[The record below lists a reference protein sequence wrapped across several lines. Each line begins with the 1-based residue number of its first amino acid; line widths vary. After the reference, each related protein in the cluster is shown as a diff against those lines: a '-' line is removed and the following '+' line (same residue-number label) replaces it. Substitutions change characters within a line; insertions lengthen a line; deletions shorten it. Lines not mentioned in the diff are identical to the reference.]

1 MMLKLNLI
9 LQIMNWVGCYQK
21 EKMKI
26 RLMKDKLGWKIM
38 TKKVELKA
46 KSYSY
51 LIDDGSEDKVAK
63 VRKKRVT
70 KIILKFENY
79 KSILEATQLDSK
91 ISFLKK

>member
-1 MMLKLNLI
+1 MMLKLDLI

>member
-1 MMLKLNLI
+1 MMLKLDLI

-70 KIILKFENY
+70 KTILKFENY

>member
-1 MMLKLNLI
+1 MMLKLDLI

-26 RLMKDKLGWKIM
+26 RLMKEKLGWKIM

-91 ISFLKK
+91 INFLKK

>member
-1 MMLKLNLI
+1 MMLKIDLI

>member
-1 MMLKLNLI
+1 
-9 LQIMNWVGCYQK
+9 
-21 EKMKI
+21 
-26 RLMKDKLGWKIM
+26 M

>member
-1 MMLKLNLI
+1 MMLKLDLI

-21 EKMKI
+21 EKIKI

>member
-1 MMLKLNLI
+1 
-9 LQIMNWVGCYQK
+9 
-21 EKMKI
+21 
-26 RLMKDKLGWKIM
+26 M

-91 ISFLKK
+91 ISFLKKQNYYRQS

>member
-1 MMLKLNLI
+1 MMLKLDLI

-21 EKMKI
+21 EKTKI

>member
-1 MMLKLNLI
+1 MMLKLDLI

-26 RLMKDKLGWKIM
+26 RSMKDKLGWKIM

>member
-1 MMLKLNLI
+1 MMLKLDLI

-21 EKMKI
+21 EKIKI
-26 RLMKDKLGWKIM
+26 WLMKDKLGWKIM

>member
-1 MMLKLNLI
+1 MLKLDLV

>member
-1 MMLKLNLI
+1 MLKLDLI